1 LAASILW
8 GFLQQSQG
16 MLIGIAEKGYPQIA
30 LSLSGIE
37 MWRAGQAQ
45 PALF

>member
-1 LAASILW
+1 
-8 GFLQQSQG
+8 

-30 LSLSGIE
+30 WSLSGNE

-45 PALF
+45 PPLFWSRPHLVQL